1 MRLPRLRRAKPR
13 REPRVR
19 TAVARGILRVPI
31 VRRLYLRRL
40 LKHLDETPKSQ
51 LKPELRTLQAA
62 LQRLPRHQRMGALET
77 ALRSPPAEELPS
89 RSLRRAAGR
98 QQKRLGR

>member
-1 MRLPRLRRAKPR
+1 MKLRLRRSKPK

-19 TAVARGILRVPI
+19 TALARGVLRVPLF
-31 VRRLYLRRL
+31 RKLYLTRL

-62 LQRLPRHQRMGALET
+62 LQRMPRHQRMGALET
-77 ALRSPPAEELPS
+77 ALRSPPPEELPS
-89 RSLRRAAGR
+89 RSLRRAADR
-98 QQKRLGR
+98 QSRRLGR

>member
-19 TAVARGILRVPI
+19 NAVARGILRVPI
-31 VRRLYLRRL
+31 FRRLYLQRL

-51 LKPELRTLQAA
+51 LKQELRTLQAA